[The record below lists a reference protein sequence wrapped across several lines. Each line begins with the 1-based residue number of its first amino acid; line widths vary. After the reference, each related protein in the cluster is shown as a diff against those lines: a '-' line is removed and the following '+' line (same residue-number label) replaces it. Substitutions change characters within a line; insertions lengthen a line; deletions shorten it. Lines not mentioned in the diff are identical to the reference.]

1 MGGLTRCLR
10 PSGAGRGGCGWLGLG
25 VDNRARLTEPISK
38 AQLHHIL
45 GKAGRGKPACGVPHP
60 TGSFTLTRDGD
71 QITLDASASTDT
83 DGTITNVDWYI
94 QHADGTEEILTGAQA
109 TTTGPADQQVSI
121 TAVVTDNQGKEDF
134 TTQVA
139 PAS

>member
-1 MGGLTRCLR
+1 MCSRGRTLCLTNARHEAR
-10 PSGAGRGGCGWLGLG
+10 PEGRATPW
-25 VDNRARLTEPISK
+25 
-38 AQLHHIL
+38 
-45 GKAGRGKPACGVPHP
+45 PALP
-60 TGSFTLTRDGD
+60 
-71 QITLDASASTDT
+71 ASVA

-94 QHADGTEEILTGAQA
+94 QHADGTEEVLTGAQA
-109 TTTGPADQQVSI
+109 TTTVPADQQVSI

>member
-1 MGGLTRCLR
+1 MR
-10 PSGAGRGGCGWLGLG
+10 
-25 VDNRARLTEPISK
+25 
-38 AQLHHIL
+38 
-45 GKAGRGKPACGVPHP
+45 P

-94 QHADGTEEILTGAQA
+94 QHADGTEEVLTGTQA
-109 TTTGPADQQVSI
+109 TTTVPADQQVSI